1 MNDNKNNKYMRQQ
14 IILFAAAM
22 LLTACN
28 VKDPIYETAHPEH
41 GRITLTTDWSGRG
54 EGIDIPAS
62 HHVRA
67 NGDETGKQ
75 TFTAHTNDHPE
86 LFEPGTHR
94 LHLYH
99 DATGITVSGNT
110 ATVAAQAGNTRAGNI
125 NASPDWFFSAAM
137 DVEIEADKVH
147 PVTATMQQ
155 QVRELTLVIE
165 PTGGTTDRIS
175 SITATLSGAAG
186 TLDIDNGTHGSPSE
200 VALTFT
206 KGADGKWS
214 ATVRLLGIANGAA
227 PRLTGTIA
235 FAGDTPADI
244 PLDSDLTSALAGF
257 NTGKKTPLT
266 LGGQVVEV
274 PTGTGFTASITGW
287 STINKDGVIAD

>member
-1 MNDNKNNKYMRQQ
+1 MNDMRNK
-14 IILFAAAM
+14 ILIAAAAI

-67 NGDETGKQ
+67 NGDEAGKQ
-75 TFTAHTNDHPE
+75 TFSAHTNDHPE

-99 DATGITVSGNT
+99 DAAGITVSGNT
-110 ATVAAQAGNTRAGNI
+110 VSVASVTRAGNI
-125 NASPDWFFSAAM
+125 NASPDWFFSSAM

-147 PVTATMQQ
+147 PVIATMQQ

-175 SITATLSGAAG
+175 SITATLSGVAG
-186 TLDIDNGTHGSPSE
+186 SLDIDTGAHGSPSD
-200 VALTFT
+200 VALNFT
-206 KGADGKWS
+206 KITTGADAGKWS
-214 ATVRLLGIANGAA
+214 ATVRLLGIAGAEQK
-227 PRLTGTIA
+227 LTGTIA
-235 FAGDTPADI
+235 FTGGTPADI
-244 PLDSDLTSALAGF
+244 PLDSDMTADLAGF
-257 NTGKKTPLT
+257 NDNKKTPLT
-266 LGGQVVEV
+266 LGGQMIET
-274 PTGTGFTASITGW
+274 PTGAGFSATITGW
-287 STINKDGVIAD
+287 NTIGKPGVIAD

>member
-1 MNDNKNNKYMRQQ
+1 
-14 IILFAAAM
+14 M
-22 LLTACN
+22 LLAACS
-28 VKDPIYETAHPEH
+28 VEAPIYDTAHPEH

-75 TFTAHTNDHPE
+75 TFTA
-86 LFEPGTHR
+86 LEPGTHR

-110 ATVAAQAGNTRAGNI
+110 VSVASVTRAGGI
-125 NASPDWFFSAAM
+125 DASPDWFFSAAM
-137 DVEIEADKVH
+137 NVEIEADKVH

-155 QVRELTLVIE
+155 QVRELTLIIE
-165 PTGGTTDRIS
+165 PTGGTADNIE

-186 TLDIDNGTHGSPSE
+186 SLDIDNGAHGSPSD

-206 KGADGKWS
+206 KITTGADAGKWS
-214 ATVRLLGIANGAA
+214 ATVRLLGIAEGAA
-227 PRLTGTIA
+227 PQLTGTIA
-235 FAGDTPADI
+235 FTGSTPADI

-257 NTGKKTPLT
+257 NDDKKTPLT
-266 LGGQVVEV
+266 LGGTAVET
-274 PTGTGFTASITGW
+274 PTGTGFSATITGW
-287 STINKDGVIAD
+287 TTVNRPGIIAD